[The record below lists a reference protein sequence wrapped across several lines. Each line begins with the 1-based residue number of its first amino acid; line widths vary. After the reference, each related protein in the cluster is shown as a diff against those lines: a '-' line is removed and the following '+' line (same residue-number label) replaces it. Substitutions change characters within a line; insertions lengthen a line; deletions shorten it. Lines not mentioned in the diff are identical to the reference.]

1 MRLWH
6 LGEQM
11 DVFRLRDDLIESYR
25 RYATSFLSIKD
36 DRIHGHVDEA
46 FEQGRLWPAP
56 QIGLNPTFKSGG
68 TVDEFVDSRLLH
80 ERCRE
85 IFRLDKSSTDAVGK
99 PMALHQHQVDA
110 IHAAKAGDNYVLTTG
125 TGSGKSLSYI
135 VPIVDHVLRSG
146 TGEGVKAVVV
156 YPMNALANSQAEELA
171 KFLDHGSWGGIRPV
185 SFARYTGQDD
195 RDARES
201 ILQNPPDIILTNY
214 VMLELI
220 LTRYTDRRLV
230 RRFSNLRYLV
240 LDELHTYR
248 GRQGADV
255 SLLVRRLRE
264 ASDAPNL
271 LCVGTSATMSS
282 EGNYEERQ
290 AKIAEV
296 ASTIF
301 GTDVAPE
308 RVIGETLER
317 ATVERTKN
325 DPAFVAALTECVT
338 EGHTPP
344 TDYKQFIANPLSS
357 WIESTFGL
365 VEEEGRLVRAQP
377 LAIEGPA
384 GAGALLSTLTGLLPD
399 KCAEAIKTHLL
410 AGYSTENHSGFP
422 AFAFRLHQFL
432 SRGDTVYASPAAPED
447 RYITLT
453 RQRFVPGTDRSKV
466 LLPLAFC
473 RECGQDYYV
482 VRRQNQSTGPVLVPR
497 DLGDAQDDDD
507 GGVAGFIYLSSSEP
521 WPEDPGAVLE
531 KLPSDWLDDQGR
543 LRTNHRE
550 RIPRRSVVSPSG
562 EIGETGVGAWWV
574 PTPFRFCL
582 SCGVSYAGRLGRD
595 FSRLSTLG
603 SDGRSTA
610 TTIMSLAT
618 VKNLRES
625 ADLPDIAKKLLSFTD
640 NRQDASLQAGHFND
654 FVQVTLLRAA
664 LYQAAKAAGPAGL
677 SFDELPR
684 RVFDALKLPFEDYAF
699 ESELKGLARQQT
711 ERALQ
716 SVLVYRVYQDLA
728 RGWRLTQPNLEQ
740 TGLLKIEY
748 PSLDDLASDES
759 EWSSCHPVLA
769 KVTPQTRAFVLRV
782 LLDMIRR
789 EVAVRVD
796 VMEADEQDR
805 IRSRSDQRLRGGW
818 ATEDDRLRVAPV
830 VVPRGRTRADA
841 RDTVFVSA
849 RGGYGQF
856 LRRPNALGEDR
867 RLNLNDTDKIIQQ
880 LFERLRI
887 YGLLVAVGEERDGVT
902 KYQLPAAAMR
912 WVAGDGDTP
921 YQDYIRMPNAPDRR
935 RTNEFFIE
943 LYTKVGESLRG
954 VEAREHTA
962 QVPYEDRLE
971 REDRFRS
978 AELPVL
984 YCSPTMELGV
994 DISQLNVVNMR
1005 NVPPTP
1011 ANYAQRS
1018 GRAGRS
1024 GQPALVFTYCTAGN
1038 SHDQHYFQRPE
1049 QMVAGQVEA
1058 PRLELAN
1065 QDLLRAH
1072 VHAIWLA
1079 ESGLDLGTS
1088 ITDVLDLADELDDPP
1103 IFEAISRH
1111 FADGT
1116 VRAKAKARAEN
1127 VLADLSPR
1135 LSEAPWWHDDWL
1147 DDALAQMEE
1156 RFGEALNRW
1165 RSLYKAAMQQAR
1177 EQSRIKQSASSSAAQ
1192 KRAADRL
1199 RREAENQLDLLR
1211 AESDSRNQS
1220 DFYTYRYFAAE
1231 GFLPGYSFPRLPLSA
1246 FIPGRKSR
1254 FSNPEF
1260 LQRPRFLAI
1269 SEFGPQSLV
1278 YHEGARYRINRVI
1291 LPVGDLELDDG
1302 SIATQ
1307 EAKQCDLCGYLHPL
1321 TGGVHPDVCVRC
1333 DNELPPPLK
1342 NLFRLQNVSTVR
1354 RDRITSDEEERQ
1366 RKGYEIISGIYFAER
1381 EQKLSVDEAVVRG
1394 RDGED
1399 LLHLAYGDTAT
1410 IWRINLGWRRRQK
1423 REQLG
1428 FVLDIERGYWSSAND
1443 AEAEDDDDP
1452 QSNRT
1457 KRVVPYVEDTRNVLL
1472 VTPVQDMSIAEMS
1485 SLQAALKVA
1494 FQVVFQLEED
1504 EVAAEPLPSVD
1515 SRNQLLFYESAEGGA
1530 GALRRLV
1537 DEPTLWHRVAEEALR
1552 RCHIDPSSG
1561 DELSFPSGEQCVAAC
1576 YDCLLSYR
1584 NQMEHQLLDRHAV
1597 VPTLKQL
1604 RAATLVP
1611 PKEVEAALDSAVE
1624 SSLEQKFLEHLRT
1637 NGFRLPD
1644 RSQVYIKQ
1652 ANSRVDFFYTAQKTA
1667 IFVDGPHHD
1676 DARRRERDE
1685 EQEAALRRLG
1695 LLVIRLGYQDDWSHI
1710 IESNERVF
1718 GEATL

>member
-1 MRLWH
+1 
-6 LGEQM
+6 M
-11 DVFRLRDDLIESYR
+11 DVFELRDDLIESYR
-25 RYATSFLSIKD
+25 RYATSFLAIKD
-36 DRIHGHVDEA
+36 DRVHEHVDAA
-46 FEQGRLWPAP
+46 FEAGKLWPPP
-56 QIGLNPTFKSGG
+56 QIGLNPAFKAGG
-68 TVDEFVDSRLLH
+68 TVDELVDQGILH

-85 IFRLDKSSTDAVGK
+85 IFRLDKSDSDAVGK
-99 PMALHQHQVDA
+99 WMVLHQHQVDA
-110 IHAAKAGDNYVLTTG
+110 IHAAGAGDNYVLTTG
-125 TGSGKSLSYI
+125 TGSGKSVSYI
-135 VPIVDHVLRSG
+135 VPIVDHVLQTG

-171 KFLDHGSWGGIRPV
+171 KFLDHGSWGGVRPV

-195 RDARES
+195 HNAREA
-201 ILQNPPDIILTNY
+201 ILENPPDIILTNY
-214 VMLELI
+214 MMLELI
-220 LTRYTDRRLV
+220 LTRHTDRRLV
-230 RRFSNLRYLV
+230 QRFSNLRFLV

-264 ASDAPNL
+264 ASGASNL

-290 AKIAEV
+290 AKVAEV

-301 GTDVAPE
+301 GADVAPN
-308 RVIGETLER
+308 RVIGESLVR
-317 ATVERTKN
+317 ATVEQADG
-325 DPAFVAALTECVT
+325 DPDFVNALTESVA
-338 EGHTPP
+338 EGT
-344 TDYKQFIANPLSS
+344 TATTGYQQFIANPLSS

-377 LAIEGPA
+377 LSIEGDA
-384 GAGALLSTLTGLLPD
+384 GAAMRLSNLTDHPLGR
-399 KCAEAIKTHLL
+399 CADAIRTHLL
-410 AGYSTENHSGFP
+410 AGYSVENDNGFP

-432 SRGDTVYASPAAPED
+432 SRGDTVYASPEVPES

-453 RQRFVPGTDRSKV
+453 RQRFVPGSDRSKV

-482 VRRQNQSTGPVLVPR
+482 VRRQHHEEGSRLVPR
-497 DLGDAQDDDD
+497 DLSDAVDDDD
-507 GGVAGFIYLSSSEP
+507 EGIAGFLYLSTSEP
-521 WPEDPGAVLE
+521 WPEEPGAVLE
-531 KLPSDWLDDQGR
+531 KLPPDWLDDQGN

-550 RIPRRSVVSPSG
+550 HVPDRFEVNSSGEFG
-562 EIGETGVGAWWV
+562 EIGVAAWWV

-582 SCGVSYAGRLGRD
+582 SCGVSYAGRLGGD

-618 VKNLRES
+618 VQNLR
-625 ADLPDIAKKLLSFTD
+625 DTDNLPDIAKKLLSFTD

-664 LYQAAKAAGPAGL
+664 LYEAAQAAGADGL
-677 SFDELPR
+677 SFDELPQ
-684 RVFDALKLPFEDYAF
+684 RVFDALRLPFEDYAL
-699 ESELKGLARQQT
+699 EPELKGLAKQET

-716 SVLVYRVYQDLA
+716 GVLGYRIYQDLA

-748 PSLDDLASDES
+748 PSLDELASDES
-759 EWSSCHPVLA
+759 EWSNCHSVLA
-769 KVTPQTRAFVLRV
+769 GVTPQTRAFVLKV

-789 EVAVRVD
+789 DVAVKVD
-796 VMEADEQDR
+796 VLEADEQER
-805 IRSRSDQRLRGGW
+805 IRSRSDQRLKGGW
-818 ATEDDRLRVAPV
+818 AIEDDRLRFAPV
-830 VVPRGRTRADA
+830 VVPRGRTGGDV
-841 RDTVFVSA
+841 RDRIFVSA

-856 LRRPNALGEDR
+856 LRRPNALG
-867 RLNLNDTDKIIQQ
+867 RLTLNDTDEIIQQ

-887 YGLLVAVGEERDGVT
+887 YGLLVAVGEDRDGVT
-902 KYQLPAAAMR
+902 QYQLPAAAMR
-912 WVAGDGDTP
+912 WVAGDGEEP
-921 YQDYIRMPNAPDRR
+921 YQDFIRMPNAPEQR
-935 RTNEFFIE
+935 RTNAFFIE
-943 LYTKVGESLRG
+943 LYTRVGESLRG

-971 REDRFRS
+971 REERFRS
-978 AELPVL
+978 ADLPVL

-1024 GQPALVFTYCTAGN
+1024 GQPALVFTYCAAGN

-1079 ESGLDLGTS
+1079 ESGVDLGWS
-1088 ITDVLDLADELDDPP
+1088 MTDVLELADEVDDPP
-1103 IFEAISRH
+1103 IQEQITKG
-1111 FADGT
+1111 FADGPARARAK
-1116 VRAKAKARAEN
+1116 VRAQS
-1127 VLADLSPR
+1127 VLADLGPR
-1135 LSEAPWWHDDWL
+1135 LSDSPWWYEGWL
-1147 DDALAQMEE
+1147 DDALAQMEG
-1156 RFGEALNRW
+1156 RFAESLNRW

-1177 EQSRIKQSASSSAAQ
+1177 EQSKIKQSASSSSTQ
-1192 KRAADRL
+1192 KRMADRL
-1199 RREAENQLDLLR
+1199 RREAENQLELLR
-1211 AESDSRNQS
+1211 AESDNRNQS

-1246 FIPGRKSR
+1246 FIPGRRSR

-1302 SIATQ
+1302 GIATQ

-1321 TGGVHPDVCVRC
+1321 AGGVHPDVCVRC
-1333 DNELPPPLK
+1333 GNELPPPLR

-1366 RKGYEIISGIYFAER
+1366 RKGYEIISGIHFAER
-1381 EQKLSVDEAVVRG
+1381 DQRLSVDEAIVRNSE
-1394 RDGED
+1394 GED

-1410 IWRINLGWRRRQK
+1410 IWRINLGWRRRRI

-1428 FVLDIERGYWSSAND
+1428 FVLDIERGYWSNAND

-1452 QSNRT
+1452 LSNRT

-1472 VTPVQDMSIAEMS
+1472 VRPAVELSIEEMS

-1515 SRNQLLFYESAEGGA
+1515 ARRLLLFYESAEGGA

-1537 DEPTLWHRVAEEALR
+1537 DEPTLWHRIAEEALR
-1552 RCHIDPSSG
+1552 RCHIDPG
-1561 DELSFPSGEQCVAAC
+1561 TGGETPPPSGEQCEAAC

-1584 NQMEHQLLDRHAV
+1584 NQMEHQLLDRQV
-1597 VPTLKQL
+1597 TRSVLDQL
-1604 RAATLVP
+1604 RTATLSAP
-1611 PKEVEAALDSAVE
+1611 QEVEAALDSAVE
-1624 SSLEQKFLEHLRT
+1624 SSLEQRFLDYLRAH
-1637 NGFRLPD
+1637 GYRLPD
-1644 RSQVYIKQ
+1644 RSQVYIEQ
-1652 ANSRVDFFYTAQKTA
+1652 ANTRVDFLYTAQKAA
-1667 IFVDGPHHD
+1667 IFIDGPHHD
-1676 DARRRERDE
+1676 YRQRQERDAV
-1685 EQEAALRRLG
+1685 QEAALRRLG
-1695 LLVIRLGYQDDWSHI
+1695 LMVIRLGYQDDWPHV
-1710 IESNERVF
+1710 IESNARVF
-1718 GEATL
+1718 GEATQ

>member
-1 MRLWH
+1 
-6 LGEQM
+6 M
-11 DVFRLRDDLIESYR
+11 DVFELRDELIGSYR
-25 RYATSFLSIKD
+25 RYATSFLAIKD
-36 DRIHGHVDEA
+36 DRVCEHVDAA
-46 FEQGRLWPAP
+46 FEAGKLWPPP
-56 QIGLNPTFKSGG
+56 QIGLNPSFKAGG
-68 TVDEFVDSRLLH
+68 TVDALVDQGVLH

-85 IFRLDKSSTDAVGK
+85 IFRMGKSGADAIGS
-99 PMALHQHQVDA
+99 PMVLHQHQVDA
-110 IHAAKAGDNYVLTTG
+110 IRAAEAGDNYVLTTG

-135 VPIVDHVLRSG
+135 VPIVNHVLRAG

-171 KFLDHGSWGGIRPV
+171 KFLDHGPWGGTRPV

-195 RDARES
+195 HDAREA

-220 LTRYTDRRLV
+220 LTRFTDRRLV
-230 RRFSNLRYLV
+230 RRLSNLRFLAM
-240 LDELHTYR
+240 DELHTYR

-264 ASDAPNL
+264 ASGASNL

-282 EGNYEERQ
+282 EGSYAQRQ
-290 AKIAEV
+290 AKVAEV

-301 GTDVAPE
+301 GTKVSSD
-308 RVIGETLER
+308 RVIGETLVR
-317 ATVERTKN
+317 ATTKQDN
-325 DPAFVAALTECVT
+325 GDPEFVAALTECVA
-338 EGHTPP
+338 EGATAP
-344 TDYKQFIANPLSS
+344 TDHQKFIANPLSS

-365 VEEEGRLVRAQP
+365 VETDGRLIRAQP
-377 LAIEGPA
+377 LSIEGDA
-384 GAGALLSTLTGLLPD
+384 GAAKRLSDLTGHREER
-399 KCAEAIKTHLL
+399 CGEAIRTHLL
-410 AGYSTENHSGFP
+410 AGYSVENESGFP
-422 AFAFRLHQFL
+422 TFAFRLHQFL
-432 SRGDTVYASPAAPED
+432 SRGDTVYASPEAPRR
-447 RYITLT
+447 RYITLA
-453 RQRFVPGTDRSKV
+453 RQRFVPGSNRSTV

-482 VRRQNQSTGPVLVPR
+482 VRRQSHGEGSRLVPR
-497 DLGDAQDDDD
+497 DLGDAAVDDDE
-507 GGVAGFIYLSSSEP
+507 GIAGFLHLSTSEP
-521 WPEDPGAVLE
+521 WPEDSNAVLE
-531 KLPSDWLDDQGR
+531 KLPPDWLDDQGY
-543 LRTNHRE
+543 LRADHRE
-550 RIPRRSVVSPSG
+550 YVPVRLEVSPSG
-562 EIGETGVGAWWV
+562 ETGKAGVPAWWF

-610 TTIMSLAT
+610 TTIMSLAAIQ
-618 VKNLRES
+618 NLRNA

-664 LYQAAKAAGPAGL
+664 LYQSARAAGPDGL
-677 SFDELPR
+677 SFDELPQR
-684 RVFDALKLPFEDYAF
+684 LFDALKLPFEEYAI
-699 ESELKGLARQQT
+699 EPELKGLARQET
-711 ERALQ
+711 ERALRD
-716 SVLVYRVYQDLA
+716 VLAYRIYQDLA

-748 PSLDDLASDES
+748 PSLDELADDETVWSNCHPALAS
-759 EWSSCHPVLA
+759 A
-769 KVTPQTRAFVLRV
+769 KAQIRAFVLRA
-782 LLDMIRR
+782 LLDMIRG

-796 VMEADEQDR
+796 VLEQDEQER
-805 IRSRSDQRLRGGW
+805 IRSRSDQRLKGGW
-818 ATEDDRLRVAPV
+818 AIGEDRLRFAPV
-830 VVPRGRTRADA
+830 VVPRGRAGGDV

-849 RGGYGQF
+849 RGRYGQF
-856 LRRPNALGEDR
+856 LQRPNALGR
-867 RLNLNDTDKIIQQ
+867 RPLIETDEIIEQ

-887 YGLLVAVGEERDGVT
+887 YGLLVSAGEDRNGT
-902 KYQLPAAAMR
+902 TRYQLPAAAMR
-912 WVAGDGDTP
+912 WVAGDGKEP
-921 YQDYIRMPNAPDRR
+921 YQDFIRMPNAPKQRQ
-935 RTNEFFIE
+935 TNSFFTR
-943 LYTKVGESLRG
+943 LYTEVGQSLRG

-962 QVPYEDRLE
+962 QVSYEDRLE
-971 REDRFRS
+971 REERFRS

-984 YCSPTMELGV
+984 FCSPTMELGV
-994 DISQLNVVNMR
+994 DISQLNVVSMR

-1024 GQPALVFTYCTAGN
+1024 GQPALVFTYCAAGN

-1072 VHAIWLA
+1072 VHAVWLA
-1079 ESGLDLGTS
+1079 ECGIDLGS
-1088 ITDVLDLADELDDPP
+1088 SMTDVLELSDEQEDPP
-1103 IFEAISRH
+1103 VHEHITRG
-1111 FADGT
+1111 FADGAA
-1116 VRAKAKARAEN
+1116 RARAKARAQS
-1127 VLADLSPR
+1127 VLADLGPR
-1135 LSEAPWWHDDWL
+1135 LADSPWWYEDWL
-1147 DDALAQMEE
+1147 DDALAQMET
-1156 RFGEALNRW
+1156 RFGESLNRW
-1165 RSLYKAAMQQAR
+1165 RSLYRAAMQQAR
-1177 EQSRIKQSASSSAAQ
+1177 EQSKIKQSASSTSAQ
-1192 KRAADRL
+1192 KRTAERL
-1199 RREAENQLDLLR
+1199 RREAENQLELLR

-1254 FSNPEF
+1254 FSSPEF

-1291 LPVGDLELDDG
+1291 LPVGDLKLDDG

-1307 EAKQCDLCGYLHPL
+1307 QAKQCERCGYLHPL
-1321 TGGVHPDVCVRC
+1321 AGEVHPDVCVRC
-1333 DNELPPPLK
+1333 GHELPAPMR

-1366 RKGYEIISGIYFAER
+1366 RKGYEIISGIQFAER
-1381 EQKLSVDEAVVRG
+1381 GENLSVEEAIVRNS
-1394 RDGED
+1394 DGDD
-1399 LLHLAYGDTAT
+1399 LLHLSYGDTAT
-1410 IWRINLGWRRRQK
+1410 IWRINLGWRRRK
-1423 REQLG
+1423 VREQLG
-1428 FVLDIERGYWSSAND
+1428 FLLDIERGYWGKAND

-1452 QSNRT
+1452 LSNRT

-1472 VTPVQDMSIAEMS
+1472 IRPALELSVEEMS

-1504 EVAAEPLPSVD
+1504 EIAAEPLPSVD
-1515 SRNQLLFYESAEGGA
+1515 ERRLLLFYESAEGGA
-1530 GALRRLV
+1530 GALRRLI
-1537 DEPTLWHRVAEEALR
+1537 DEPALWHRVAEEALR

-1561 DELSFPSGEQCVAAC
+1561 EELPPVSGEQCEAAC

-1584 NQMEHQLLDRHAV
+1584 NQMEHELLDRQAARPV
-1597 VPTLKQL
+1597 LEQL
-1604 RAATLVP
+1604 RMTSLSATKV
-1611 PKEVEAALDSAVE
+1611 VQAALDSAVE
-1624 SSLEQKFLEHLRT
+1624 SSLEQRFLDYLRLH
-1637 NGFRLPD
+1637 GHRLPD
-1644 RSQVYIKQ
+1644 RSQVYVEQ
-1652 ANSRVDFFYTAQKTA
+1652 ASTRVDFLYTAQKAA

-1676 DARRRERDE
+1676 DRKRQERDA

-1695 LLVIRLGYQDDWSHI
+1695 LTVIRLGYQDDWPLV
-1710 IESNERVF
+1710 IESNARVF
-1718 GEATL
+1718 GEAAQ